1 MFAIVKDCRSID
13 VSHVHKIC
21 PEVTFY
27 GLRRMTVESIRTYNT
42 LCFFEKKSDYRKE
55 ILKNNIKE
63 FNREYFHYLP
73 QLLKEMNYKRYSDYI
88 FCNFGLT
95 KLRQIISLYPN
106 FLTSYD
112 EFILNILNDRDLNVE
127 TCFKFFHET
136 LFIKIIEK
144 VLYGEIIVKNYYYDN
159 NKLGIY
165 NVINQLIMDVLEKFD
180 DSVYYYKNIKY
191 DCQSI
196 APHEEQCKRILEY
209 LNNVELNKSLKIC

>member
-1 MFAIVKDCRSID
+1 MD

-27 GLRRMTVESIRTYNT
+27 GLRRLTVESIRTYNT
-42 LCFFEKKSDYRKE
+42 LCFFEKKTDYRKE

-73 QLLKEMNYKRYSDYI
+73 QILKEINYKRYSDYM
-88 FCNFGLT
+88 FCNFSLT

-112 EFILNILNDRDLNVE
+112 KFILNIINDRDLNVE
-127 TCFKFFHET
+127 TCFKFFHES

-144 VLYGEIIVKNYYYDN
+144 VLSGEIRVENYH
-159 NKLGIY
+159 
-165 NVINQLIMDVLEKFD
+165 VINKLIMDVLENFD

-191 DCQSI
+191 DYQSNV
-196 APHEEQCKRILEY
+196 PHEEQCNRILDY
-209 LNNVELNKSLKIC
+209 LNNIEFDKSLKIC